1 MDEEIPKRGRIWT
14 TMIVLLLLL
23 GSFYFIASS
32 ITKYTGYVVVE
43 KEDASECLKDSS
55 IELYIKSPT
64 PIEDMEKLKAKKYL
78 ANAKVSNCLIKG
90 DLCNKKNIKS
100 FPTWIINNKKI
111 KGDITPEDL
120 AKTSGCELEDI
131 K

>member
-23 GSFYFIASS
+23 ASFYFIASS
-32 ITKYTGYVVVE
+32 ITKYTGYTVVE

-78 ANAKVSNCLIKG
+78 KNARVSNCLIKG
-90 DLCNKKNIKS
+90 GLCNEKNINS

-111 KGDITPEDL
+111 KGDITPEYL
-120 AKTSGCELEDI
+120 AKTSGCGLENI